1 MLCVFTLTVFK
12 KLFKTKCAD
21 ISPQDCASHERAKTQ
36 SCLQNIVLRP
46 GKRCIVF
53 LCPRENDPADGE
65 EWIWKSVRT
74 EVSPLYFPNKA
85 ASKA

>member
-53 LCPRENDPADGE
+53 LCPRENDPAEGE
-65 EWIWKSVRT
+65 E
-74 EVSPLYFPNKA
+74 
-85 ASKA
+85 